1 MNEGDAYEAM
11 NEGDGDDGGRLW
23 PSDDDDDDGDDDDD
37 DDDDDD
43 VINLIV
49 IEFRY
54 YLTSYAGKKPTT
66 IAKMFKV
73 I

>member
-23 PSDDDDDDGDDDDD
+23 PIDDDDDDGDDDDD

-43 VINLIV
+43 VDDN
-49 IEFRY
+49 E
-54 YLTSYAGKKPTT
+54 
-66 IAKMFKV
+66 
-73 I
+73 